1 MAANIKT
8 AIAVG
13 DAVLTYVESGTTVGS
28 NGSGSSPV
36 PSTTRIISLHAVA
49 TTGGSYSIKGQRQIT
64 DRTAEGTAI
73 KFQVVASEASDI
85 YMGDMGVAV
94 YGIVSVSGPTD
105 GCVLTVFVG

>member
-13 DAVLTYVESGTTVGS
+13 DDVLTYVESGTTVGS
-28 NGSGSSPV
+28 NG
-36 PSTTRIISLHAVA
+36 
-49 TTGGSYSIKGQRQIT
+49 TGGSYSIKGQRQIT
-64 DRTAEGTAI
+64 DKTAEGTAI

-94 YGIVSVSGPTD
+94 YGVVSVSGPTD